1 MSAYGWARVGRAP
14 VILVEESKVDIV
26 HASSVSEALNEALY
40 KVQQVGIREE
50 SRNGAVLVM
59 PTPVTTVYYQ
69 PQRRVLFSPMRDANP
84 FFHLMES
91 LWMLG
96 GRNDLLFPLKF
107 NSRFREYSDDGS
119 TIWGAYGWRWRKFF
133 GYDQLECIIRDLK
146 QNPNSRRAVLAMW
159 NAADMEFTGPD
170 GHGSSADLFVAAG
183 GGKDVPCNTHAYFD
197 CRGGVLN
204 MTVCNRSNDMLW
216 GCYGANAVHFSILQE
231 YMAARIGIP
240 MGVYRQM
247 SNNLHLYTDIVSEET
262 ILYLADDALRTCRY
276 TTSHKDCATMPLV
289 DCGVDEWHYDLNML
303 LTRNGIHNEYTKWN
317 SKFIGEV
324 AVPMYLAHDAWRNK
338 QYDEADEHVL
348 KVAAWDWRIACKEW
362 LDRRTAKRA
371 AKEQARG

>member
-1 MSAYGWARVGRAP
+1 M
-14 VILVEESKVDIV
+14 DIV

-40 KVQQVGIREE
+40 KVQQVGIRED
-50 SRNGAVLVM
+50 SRNGTVLVM
-59 PTPVTTVYYQ
+59 PAPVTTVYYQ
-69 PQRRVLFSPMRDANP
+69 PQRRVLFSPLRDANP

-96 GRNDLLFPLKF
+96 GRNDLLFPMLF
-107 NSRFREYSDDGS
+107 NKRFREYSDDGKS
-119 TIWGAYGWRWRKFF
+119 IWGAYGWRWRNFF
-133 GYDQLECIIRDLK
+133 GYDQLEVIAKDLRN
-146 QNPNSRRAVLAMW
+146 NPNSRRAVLAMW
-159 NAADMEFTGPD
+159 NAAPNLD
-170 GHGSSADLFVAAG
+170 GVEYMADTSHSDLWVAQA

-231 YMAARIGIP
+231 YMAAKIGVP
-240 MGVYRQM
+240 VGVYRQV
-247 SNNLHLYTDIVSEET
+247 SNNLHLYTDIVKEED
-262 ILYLADDALRTCRY
+262 ILILADDALRSCRY
-276 TTSHKDCATMPLV
+276 TTTHKDCALMPLV
-289 DCGVDEWHYDLNML
+289 DCSLDAWHQDLHYL

-317 SKFIGEV
+317 SRFIGEV

-348 KVAAWDWRIACKEW
+348 KIAAWDWRIACKEW
-362 LDRRTAKRA
+362 LERRSAKRA
-371 AKEQARG
+371 AKEQTRG